1 MTTTIQKWGNSLGV
15 RIPRDVAEDI
25 GFVEG
30 KDVTVEK
37 SGDALVVRP
46 VKIPRYNLKK
56 LLKGI
61 TPKNI
66 NIDREWMDMPRVGRE
81 II

>member
-1 MTTTIQKWGNSLGV
+1 MTTVQKWGNSLGV
-15 RIPRDVAEDI
+15 RIPHNIAEDI
-25 GFVEG
+25 GLSEG
-30 KDVTVEK
+30 KQVTVEK
-37 SGDALVVRP
+37 SGKTIVVRP
-46 VKIPRYNLKK
+46 LKIPRYSLKK

-66 NIDREWMDMPRVGRE
+66 NIDKEWLNMKPVGRE